1 MGVIIVGV
9 DGTEPAGQAALTAAR
24 LATALGA
31 ELRVVCGYGKAD
43 VEQVEHD
50 RELNLT
56 TAESAA
62 IVGEQAIRRLRA
74 VYPEVNVTV
83 QATAGKPAEALLA
96 AAEQSDAELIVVGNK
111 RVQGAS
117 RILGSIA
124 TELARK
130 AQCDLYI
137 AYTHARK

>member
-24 LATALGA
+24 LATALGS
-31 ELRVVCGYGKAD
+31 ELRVVCGYGRFE
-43 VEQVEHD
+43 VEQIEDD
-50 RELNLT
+50 RELALS
-56 TAESAA
+56 TAETA
-62 IVGEQAIRRLRA
+62 IVVGEQTVRRLKA
-74 VYPEVNVTV
+74 VYPEVNATV
-83 QATAGKPAEALLA
+83 QASGGKPADALLA
-96 AAEQSDAELIVVGNK
+96 VAEQVDAELIVVGNK

>member
-9 DGTEPAGQAALTAAR
+9 DGTEPAAQAALTAAR
-24 LATALGA
+24 LAAALGS
-31 ELRVVCGYGKAD
+31 ELRVVCGYGKFE
-43 VEQVEHD
+43 VEQVAD
-50 RELNLT
+50 DQELNVS
-56 TAESAA
+56 TAESAV
-62 IVGEQAIRRLRA
+62 IVGEQAVRRLKA
-74 VYPEVNVTV
+74 VYPEVNATV
-83 QATAGKPAEALLA
+83 QASGGKPADALLA
-96 AAEQSDAELIVVGNK
+96 VAEQVDAELIVVGNK

-130 AQCDLYI
+130 TQCDLYV